1 MSAKGSEIIVESL
14 ENHRVPYIFGI
25 PGAKIDGVFDVYR
38 LPGAKESAEPRMRKM
53 K

>member
-25 PGAKIDGVFDVYR
+25 PGAKIDGVFDALVDKSGTR
-38 LPGAKESAEPRMRKM
+38 VDLGTT
-53 K
+53 